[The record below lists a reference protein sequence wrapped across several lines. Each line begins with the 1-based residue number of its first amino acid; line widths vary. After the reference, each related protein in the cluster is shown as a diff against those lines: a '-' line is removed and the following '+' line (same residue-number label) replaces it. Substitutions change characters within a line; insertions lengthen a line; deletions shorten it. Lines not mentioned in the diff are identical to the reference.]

1 MTPSEGR
8 AGVDA
13 IAAAARRVLG
23 ADAVLVLDDA
33 SRLSGSA
40 GLDHRQAAELERRL
54 GERSAEVLEREY
66 SVARGVPVEFAGERF
81 GTLHALK
88 RAPGEFEHEARM
100 GVFARQAAIALALER
115 TAELPQERLDT
126 LTELDRLVL
135 SAHNLGELSRALTD
149 VLGPMFGDSVPAVMV
164 ADPQRNVLQTI
175 EGGFGADERTAASHQ
190 VSVFDPRSNSVR
202 VYTTRQPYISNEA
215 DGDIAIR
222 PEYVDVFHVERLLT
236 VTLGKVG
243 ILHLANA
250 SRDYTLDDLR
260 RVMALAPRI
269 AGIVELAMT
278 VFRLRR
284 QQRLAEIL
292 SGVAVAVASGKSLP
306 SFLATGLEKLCAA
319 LDAGLLAIVPD
330 DGPMIVARCGQPA
343 EELERLVLEEADS
356 GPGIRA
362 YVVGPQRP
370 GDPGWATFYVPV
382 RLGGQRVGTLAALR
396 VRGEPFSQADRRSL
410 LRIANLAALARATER
425 YQQQRAELARMHERQ
440 RIADDLH
447 DDVAQI
453 LFAAQLSLDAILER
467 DALDPDMA
475 MAITRARGLLIR
487 GDTAI
492 RSVIRKLAGQAAG
505 DLAARLASVV
515 ARVEDE
521 FTIAVHLELDEDAA
535 NLADL
540 HQPAADALVR
550 VARESLVN
558 VAKHAGPCR
567 AAVTLRMAP
576 GDELVLSISD
586 DGQGSATSQG
596 RHHHGLESLRRMLE
610 DQGWQLRVSHG
621 ARGGT
626 TVTATVPLLAEED
639 AQTPV
644 MTPPSTEIGAPVM

>member
-1 MTPSEGR
+1 MTPAAHEG
-8 AGVDA
+8 VEA
-13 IAAAARRVLG
+13 IAGAARRVLG
-23 ADAVLVLDDA
+23 ADAVFVRDGDGRIIGA
-33 SRLSGSA
+33 A
-40 GLDHRQAAELERRL
+40 GLDARATATIERRMR
-54 GERSAEVLEREY
+54 ERPAGFLAREY
-66 SVARGVPVEFAGERF
+66 TVAREVAVEFAGERF
-81 GTLHALK
+81 GTLHAVK
-88 RAPGEFEHEARM
+88 RAPGELEHASRL
-100 GVFARQAAIALALER
+100 GVFGRQAAIAIALER
-115 TAELPQERLDT
+115 PAPEARLDT

-135 SAHNLGELSRALTD
+135 SAHNLGELSRVLAD
-149 VLGPMFGDSVPAVMV
+149 VLGPMFGGSVPAVMV
-164 ADPQRNVLQTI
+164 ADHQRNVLQTI

-190 VSVFDPRSNSVR
+190 VSVFDTRSNSVR
-202 VYTTRQPYISNEA
+202 VYTTGQPYISNEA
-215 DGDIAIR
+215 EGDTAIR

-236 VTLGKVG
+236 VTLGDVG
-243 ILHLANA
+243 VLHLANA
-250 SRDYTLDDLR
+250 GRDYTLDDVR
-260 RVMALAPRI
+260 RAMALAPRI

-319 LDAGLLAIVPD
+319 LDASMLAIVPD
-330 DGPMIVARCGQPA
+330 GGEPILARCGAPA
-343 EELERLVLEEADS
+343 PELEQLVLEEAQT

-362 YVVGPQRP
+362 YVVGPKRP

-396 VRGEPFSQADRRSL
+396 TRGEPFSQADRRSL

-425 YQQQRAELARMHERQ
+425 YQQQRAELARLHERQ

-467 DALDPDMA
+467 EESLDPDMA
-475 MAITRARGLLIR
+475 RAITRARGLLIR

-492 RSVIRKLAGQAAG
+492 RSVIRRLAGQADD
-505 DLAARLASVV
+505 DLPARLASVV
-515 ARVEDE
+515 SRVEDE
-521 FTIAVHLELDEDAA
+521 FTLAVHLELDEDAA
-535 NLADL
+535 KAAAM
-540 HQPAADALVR
+540 HRAAADALVR

-567 AAVTLRMAP
+567 VAMTMRVTA
-576 GDELVLSISD
+576 DEALVLSISD
-586 DGQGSATSQG
+586 DGQGTATSQG
-596 RHHHGLESLRRMLE
+596 RHHHGLQSLRRLLA
-610 DQGWQLRVSHG
+610 DQGGALRVSHG

-626 TVTATVPLLAEED
+626 TVTATVPLGPD
-639 AQTPV
+639 DDQTPV
-644 MTPPSTEIGAPVM
+644 ITPPSTEIGAPVM